1 MSKNLQYG
9 KEYTNDYGKTQYSK
23 KIVLEGKYFGKI
35 NEKFGKKS
43 IGYNLEDEDE
53 MFWLNSSGI
62 KTYKNDYG
70 VSCYIS
76 LKDNEIPTGN
86 EFVIK
91 KFTDKKGNI
100 FCSLIPSFLI
110 KCIPNIFKIK
120 YIDII

>member
-1 MSKNLQYG
+1 MEKNTPMNMG
-9 KEYTNDYGKTQYSK
+9 NTIFEKN
-23 KIVLEGKYFGKI
+23 IVLEGNYFGKI

-53 MFWLNSSGI
+53 MFWLDDSGI

-76 LKDNEIPTGN
+76 LKDNEIPTSN

-100 FCSLIPSFLI
+100 FLFFNSRFLN
-110 KCIPNIFKIK
+110 K
-120 YIDII
+120 